1 MKLKIESNHNP
12 SFQQEAS
19 VRQSRLEEEQR
30 TLADALTAA
39 ERRANEER
47 SRCLQNRHI
56 SKMNP

>member
-1 MKLKIESNHNP
+1 MQLKFEWNHDP

-47 SRCLQNRHI
+47 SRCLQNTHI
-56 SKMNP
+56 SKMYL